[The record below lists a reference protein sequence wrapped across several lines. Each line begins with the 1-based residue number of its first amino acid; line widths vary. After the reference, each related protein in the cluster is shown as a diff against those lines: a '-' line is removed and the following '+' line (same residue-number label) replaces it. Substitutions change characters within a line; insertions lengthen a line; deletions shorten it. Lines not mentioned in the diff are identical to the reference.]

1 MTVRTLH
8 GVGELAAGDGREDL
22 KRREEDLD
30 RDLQIEDGNVAAEPI
45 DDALHGQR
53 ERARQ
58 TYAERS
64 DVEPANARTEQA
76 GDELV
81 VQHATGDDRARKVD
95 DRASL
100 VVSKVRAT
108 DDAPP
113 CRAG

>member
-1 MTVRTLH
+1 MSLLSRLMMRCAVS
-8 GVGELAAGDGREDL
+8 AS
-22 KRREEDLD
+22 
-30 RDLQIEDGNVAAEPI
+30 
-45 DDALHGQR
+45 
-53 ERARQ
+53 ERGG
-58 TYAERS
+58 THAERS